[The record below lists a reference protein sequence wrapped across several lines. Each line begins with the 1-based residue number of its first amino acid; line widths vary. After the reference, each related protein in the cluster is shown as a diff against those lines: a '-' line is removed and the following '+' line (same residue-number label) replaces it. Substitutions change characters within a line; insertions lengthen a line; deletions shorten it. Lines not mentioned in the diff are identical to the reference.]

1 MADPNNEKPRPLGNY
16 SVGYKKPPVEHQ
28 FKPGQLR
35 DSAQNT
41 KGGRKENPP
50 DVAGMIEKSV
60 QVKRGGKTITMHPFE
75 AEVTSLG
82 SRALKGEAKLF
93 LKNCD
98 TASLLN
104 PPPAQQTHGVFEVP
118 KDVNAGIVRV
128 LLENY
133 GLPPWDSELY
143 AALEA
148 RISERV
154 RLSIGRG
161 CCDKSIVLKMDIS
174 ARVAAKISISLLKRS
189 QSPKSI
195 RVRIPL
201 PISSVLSKWATG
213 MPMLLQ

>member
-1 MADPNNEKPRPLGNY
+1 MADPKNEKPRPLGNY

-82 SRALKGEAKLF
+82 SRALKGEPRAAKLF
-93 LKNCD
+93 LKHCD

-104 PPPAQQTHGVFEVP
+104 PPPHSKRMAFSKYP
-118 KDVNAGIVRV
+118 K
-128 LLENY
+128 
-133 GLPPWDSELY
+133 
-143 AALEA
+143 
-148 RISERV
+148 
-154 RLSIGRG
+154 
-161 CCDKSIVLKMDIS
+161 
-174 ARVAAKISISLLKRS
+174 
-189 QSPKSI
+189 
-195 RVRIPL
+195 
-201 PISSVLSKWATG
+201 
-213 MPMLLQ
+213 MLTPES